1 MRFKIGYRTI
11 KTALGMTISIL
22 LAQYLGLHNYASAG
36 ILTVLCIKVTKL
48 KSIRASWDRILACII
63 AIVFSSAFFELIAY
77 HPLVIGF
84 MILFFIPTVV
94 MFKASEGIVSSTV
107 IILHVFMAK
116 EVSLDL
122 IINELGIIFIGIG
135 VALIMNLY
143 IPSLDNKLEDYQ
155 RQIERN
161 FKKIFDEIVIYLRTH
176 ESNWGGSEITETSKL
191 IDEARQIAFLD
202 IENHFLR
209 NENFHYQYFKMR
221 DKQFEIIERVL
232 PIVTSLS
239 LEVEQAK
246 MIADFIE
253 DLSNHIHPGDTAII
267 FLDKIAKMR
276 VQFQNQELPV
286 TREEFETR
294 AALLHFVREME
305 EYLVIK
311 RNFYK
316 MDGNKKKSIRR
327 ILGLH

>member
-11 KTALGMTISIL
+11 KTALGMTISIM
-22 LAQYLGLHNYASAG
+22 LAQLLGLHNFASAG

-63 AIVFSSAFFELIAY
+63 AMIFSSVFFELFGY
-77 HPLVIGF
+77 HPVVIGL

-94 MFKASEGIVSSTV
+94 MFRASEGIVSSTV
-107 IILHVFMAK
+107 IIIHLFMARH
-116 EVSLDL
+116 VTLDL
-122 IINELGIIFIGIG
+122 LVNELGIIFIGIG

-143 IPSLDNKLEDYQ
+143 IPSLDNKLKDHQ
-155 RQIERN
+155 RKIEQN
-161 FKKIFDEIVIYLRTH
+161 FKKIFDEIVLYLRTH
-176 ESNWGGSEITETSKL
+176 DSSWGGREITETSKL
-191 IDEARQIAFLD
+191 IDEARQLAFLD

-209 NENFHYQYFKMR
+209 NENFYYQYFKMR

-246 MIADFIE
+246 MIADFLE
-253 DLSNHIHPGDTAII
+253 ELSEHIHPGNTAII
-267 FLDKIAKMR
+267 YLDKIQRMR
-276 VQFQNQELPV
+276 VEFQNMDLPV

-294 AALLHFVREME
+294 AALLHFVGEME
-305 EYLVIK
+305 EYLIIK
-311 RNFYK
+311 SNFYRI
-316 MDGNKKKSIRR
+316 DHDKKGKLKA
-327 ILGLH
+327 ILGL